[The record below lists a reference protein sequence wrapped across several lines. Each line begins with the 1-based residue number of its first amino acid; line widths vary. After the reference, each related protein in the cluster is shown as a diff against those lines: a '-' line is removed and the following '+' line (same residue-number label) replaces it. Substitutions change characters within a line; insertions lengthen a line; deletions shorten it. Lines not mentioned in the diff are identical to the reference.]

1 MLIISPMF
9 ESLSFW
15 KLDFRFEFSVYGFWI
30 RVFVLHLG
38 FYGVDLSFVEIDVG
52 YCP

>member
-1 MLIISPMF
+1 MLIISLMF
-9 ESLSFW
+9 ESLDFW
-15 KLDFRFEFSVYGFWI
+15 KLNFKFEFSVYGVWF

-38 FYGVDLSFVEIDVG
+38 FYGLDLRFVEIDVD